1 MGCKMTAISTLWQTQ
16 EVFKALRPLVFE
28 KIAKN
33 RFRQDERPKISFWR
47 FSQKVSILKYMMFH
61 DSYINMAIVHILLY

>member
-16 EVFKALRPLVFE
+16 AVSKDLRPLVFE

-47 FSQKVSILKYMMFH
+47 FSQKVSILEYM
-61 DSYINMAIVHILLY
+61 LLHNS